1 MRLPLP
7 PMKSALFALMLLAG
21 CAAWNKPLNQPLDHE
36 NASIVNITDASIGDG
51 ELYVGLAFSGGGM
64 RASAFAYGMLEELR
78 AAGITTAS
86 PNGLLDHVRLV
97 SGVSGG
103 SVTAAQFGLNGPQG
117 LVGYRERFLIT
128 NAEKYMLNSPFNP
141 LTIVKGLSGGA
152 NGRATFGRYLDEVL
166 FHNATFGDLRK
177 RSRIKTWINATDMA
191 NNTPFLF
198 SPETFD
204 ALCSD
209 LSKLPVSEAVA
220 ASAAFPLVF
229 TPIVLEAHPGDC
241 NYREPDWLTAARYN
255 PEATSA
261 MRAHARALESYANP
275 AQVKFVKLLDGGIT
289 DNFGT
294 TGLAVERA
302 RAQAPYA
309 PMTPAEAVRMK
320 RMLFL
325 VANAGVE
332 ADYGWTQKIPGP
344 GGVGLGMSI
353 ATASMSAAT
362 RSGYDA
368 MRGELKL
375 WETELIEWR
384 CALPMAEV
392 RRLRGSTEGWDCAD
406 VKLFVGQASF
416 EGVPAPMRDKLNKV
430 PTRLRL
436 KTDEVDMVIQAGRIA
451 TKATPEFNG
460 FLASLSGNDV
470 DARIAQGIAVGG
482 RRVAPLGN

>member
-1 MRLPLP
+1 
-7 PMKSALFALMLLAG
+7 MKKLVFCLALLAG
-21 CAAWNKPLNQPLDHE
+21 CAAWNRPINQALQGE
-36 NASIVNITDASIGDG
+36 NAALVDVTPESIGKG

-78 AAGITTAS
+78 AQGAVTGT
-86 PNGLLDHVRLV
+86 PNGLLDDVRLV

-103 SVTAAQFGLNGPQG
+103 SVTAAQFGLYGPAG
-117 LVGYRERFLIT
+117 LTGYRERYLVT
-128 NAEKYMLNSPFNP
+128 NAEKYMANSPFNP
-141 LTIVKGLSGGA
+141 VTIVKGLAGGA
-152 NGRATFGRYLDEVL
+152 NGRKTFARYLDEVL
-166 FHNATFGDLRK
+166 FKGATFGDLRA
-177 RSRIKTWINATDMA
+177 RSKIKTWINATDMA

-209 LSKLPVSEAVA
+209 LSKLPISEAVA

-229 TPIVLEAHPGDC
+229 TPVVLEAHQGDC
-241 NYREPDWLTAARYN
+241 GYKEPDWLTAARNN
-255 PEATSA
+255 PEATAA
-261 MRAHARALESYANP
+261 MKAQGRALESYANP
-275 AQVKFVKLLDGGIT
+275 EEVKYVKLLDGGIT

-309 PMTPAEAVRMK
+309 PMTPEEAVRMK

-368 MRGELKL
+368 MRGELRQ
-375 WETELIEWR
+375 WEAELIEWR
-384 CALPMAEV
+384 CALPPGEV
-392 RRLRGSTEGWDCAD
+392 RRLRGTLDGWDCSD
-406 VKLFVGQASF
+406 LKLFIGQASF
-416 EGVPAPMRDKLNKV
+416 EGVPADMRKKLNKV
-430 PTRLRL
+430 PTRLKL
-436 KTDEVDMVIQAGRIA
+436 KTEEVDLVIEAGRLA
-451 TKATPEFNG
+451 TRATPEFNG
-460 FLASLSGNDV
+460 FLASLEGNDV
-470 DARIAQGIAVGG
+470 DARIQKGIAAGG
-482 RRVAPLGN
+482 RRIAPVSN

>member
-1 MRLPLP
+1 MRLT
-7 PMKSALFALMLLAG
+7 ALFAFCLMVG
-21 CAAWNKPLNQPLDHE
+21 CAAWNRPINPPLDGE
-36 NASIVNITDASIGDG
+36 NLALVDQSTVQPG

-78 AAGITTAS
+78 AQGVVTGT
-86 PNGLLDHVRLV
+86 PNGVLDHVRLV

-103 SVTAAQFGLNGPQG
+103 SVTAAQFGLYGPAG
-117 LVGYRERFLIT
+117 LVGYRERYLLT
-128 NAEKYMLNSPFNP
+128 NAEKYMANSPLNP
-141 LTIVKGLSGGA
+141 LTLVKGLAGGA
-152 NGRATFGRYLDEVL
+152 NGRTTFARYLDEVL
-166 FHNATFGDLRK
+166 FRKATFGDLRA
-177 RSRIKTWINATDMA
+177 RSQIKTWINATDMA

-209 LSKLPVSEAVA
+209 LSQVPISEAVA

-229 TPIVLEAHPGDC
+229 TPIVLEAHQGKCD
-241 NYREPDWLTAARYN
+241 YREPDWLTAARNN

-261 MRAHARALESYANP
+261 MKAQARALESYANP
-275 AQVKFVKLLDGGIT
+275 DEVKFVKLLDGGIT

-309 PMTPAEAVRMK
+309 PMTPQEAVRMT

-332 ADYGWTQKIPGP
+332 KDYSWTQKVPGP
-344 GGVGLGMSI
+344 GGLGLGMSI

-368 MRGELKL
+368 MKGELRD
-375 WETELIEWR
+375 WQEELVEWR
-384 CALPMAEV
+384 CSLPMAEV
-392 RRLRGSTEGWDCAD
+392 RRLRGSTTGWDCQD

-416 EGVPAPMRDKLNKV
+416 EALPRTMRAELNTI

-436 KTDEVDMVIQAGRIA
+436 PPDQVDQVIEAGRLA
-451 TKATPEFNG
+451 TRMTPEFNG
-460 FLASLSGNDV
+460 FLASLSGNAV
-470 DARIAQGIAVGG
+470 ENRIAAGVAAGG
-482 RRVAPLGN
+482 RRILPVGQ

>member
-1 MRLPLP
+1 
-7 PMKSALFALMLLAG
+7 MKKLMFCMTLLAS
-21 CAAWNKPLNQPLDHE
+21 CAAWNKPINQPLRGA
-36 NASIVNITDASIGDG
+36 NASLVEVTPESIGAG

-78 AAGITTAS
+78 AQGALTGTKD
-86 PNGLLDHVRLV
+86 GLLDTVRLV

-103 SVTAAQFGLNGPQG
+103 SVTAAQFGLWGPRG
-117 LVGYRERFLIT
+117 LDGFRETYLIT
-128 NAEKYMLNSPFNP
+128 NAEKYMANSALNP
-141 LTIVKGLSGGA
+141 LTLVKGLSGGA
-152 NGRATFGRYLDEVL
+152 NGRNTFARYLDEVL
-166 FHNATFGDLRK
+166 YKQATFGDLRA
-177 RSRIKTWINATDMA
+177 RSKIKTWINATDMA

-209 LSKLPVSEAVA
+209 LSKMPVSEAVA

-229 TPIVLEAHPGDC
+229 SPVVLQAHQGKCD
-241 NYREPDWLTAARYN
+241 YVEPDWLTAARNN
-255 PEATSA
+255 PEATAA
-261 MRAHARALESYANP
+261 MKAQARALESYGNP
-275 AQVKFVKLLDGGIT
+275 DEVKFVKLLDGGIT

-309 PMTPAEAVRMK
+309 PMTPEEAVRMK

-332 ADYGWTQKIPGP
+332 ADYNWTQKVQGP
-344 GGVGLGMSI
+344 GGIGLGMSI

-368 MRGELKL
+368 MRGELRL
-375 WETELIEWR
+375 WEAELVEWR
-384 CALPMAEV
+384 CALAPSEV
-392 RRLRGSTEGWDCAD
+392 RRLRGSLDGWDCSD
-406 VKLFVGQASF
+406 LKMFIGQASF
-416 EGVPAPMRDKLNKV
+416 EGVSPGMRAELNKV
-430 PTRLRL
+430 PTRLKL
-436 KTDEVDMVIQAGRIA
+436 KTSDVDLVIEAGRLA

-460 FLASLSGNDV
+460 FLASLEGNDV
-470 DARIAQGIAVGG
+470 DARIARGIAAGG
-482 RRVAPLGN
+482 RRIAPVGN

>member
-1 MRLPLP
+1 MKRL
-7 PMKSALFALMLLAG
+7 LFCLTLLTG
-21 CAAWNKPLNQPLDHE
+21 CAVWNQPVNAPLQGE
-36 NASIVNITDASIGDG
+36 NLSLVEVTAESIGKGD
-51 ELYVGLAFSGGGM
+51 LYVGLAFSGGGM
-64 RASAFAYGMLEELR
+64 RASAFAYGMLQELQ
-78 AAGITTAS
+78 AQGAITGT
-86 PNGLLDHVRLV
+86 PDGLLDHVRLV

-103 SVTAAQFGLNGPQG
+103 SVTAAQFGLNGPRG
-117 LVGYRERFLIT
+117 IDGYRERYLIT
-128 NAEKYMLNSPFNP
+128 DAEKYMANIMFNP
-141 LTIVKGLSGGA
+141 ITVVKGLSGGA
-152 NGRATFGRYLDEVL
+152 NGRNTFQRYLDEVL
-166 FHNATFGDLRK
+166 FHNATFGDLRT

-209 LSKLPVSEAVA
+209 LSRMPISEAVA

-229 TPIVLEAHPGDC
+229 SPVVLQAHQGAC
-241 NYREPDWLTAARYN
+241 NYVEPDWLTAARFN
-255 PEATSA
+255 PEATAA

-275 AQVKFVKLLDGGIT
+275 EEVKFVKLLDGGIT

-302 RAQAPYA
+302 RAEAPFA
-309 PMTPAEAVRMK
+309 PMTPEEAVRMT

-332 ADYGWTQKIPGP
+332 TDFSWTQKVAGP

-375 WETELIEWR
+375 WQEELVEWR
-384 CALPMAEV
+384 CTLPMAEV
-392 RRLRGSTEGWDCAD
+392 RRLRGSLEGWDCTD

-416 EGVPAPMRDKLNKV
+416 EGVPAAMRKALNKV

-436 KTDEVDMVIQAGRIA
+436 ATDQVDLVIEAGRLA
-451 TKATPEFNG
+451 TRATPEFNG
-460 FLASLSGNDV
+460 FLASLEGNDV
-470 DARIAQGIAVGG
+470 ESRIAKGIQGGG
-482 RRVAPLGN
+482 RRIVPVGN

>member
-1 MRLPLP
+1 MNHVLRPFVFCLT
-7 PMKSALFALMLLAG
+7 LLAG
-21 CAAWNKPLNQPLDHE
+21 CAAWNKPLNQPLTGGNMSLVEVTPD
-36 NASIVNITDASIGDG
+36 SIGKGD
-51 ELYVGLAFSGGGM
+51 LYVGLAFSGGGM
-64 RASAFAYGMLEELR
+64 RASAFAYGMLQEL
-78 AAGITTAS
+78 AAQGAATGT
-86 PNGLLDHVRLV
+86 PDGLLDHVRLV

-103 SVTAAQFGLNGPQG
+103 SVTAAQFGLYGPRG
-117 LVGYRERFLIT
+117 MDGYRERYLVT
-128 NAEKYMLNSPFNP
+128 NAEKYMANSALNP

-152 NGRATFGRYLDEVL
+152 NGRATFARYLDEVL
-166 FHNATFGDLRK
+166 YKGATFGDLRG

-198 SPETFD
+198 APETFD

-209 LSKLPVSEAVA
+209 LSKMPISEAVA

-229 TPIVLEAHPGDC
+229 SPVVLESHQGKCD
-241 NYREPDWLTAARYN
+241 YREPDWLTAARYN

-261 MRAHARALESYANP
+261 MKAHARALESYANP
-275 AQVKFVKLLDGGIT
+275 DEVKFVKLLDGGIT

-302 RAQAPYA
+302 RAEAPYA
-309 PMTPAEAVRMK
+309 PMTPEEAVRMT

-332 ADYGWTQKIPGP
+332 TDFSWTQKVAGP

-375 WETELIEWR
+375 WQSELVEWR
-384 CALPMAEV
+384 CALPPGEV
-392 RRLRGSTEGWDCAD
+392 RRLRGSLDGWDCAD

-416 EGVPAPMRDKLNKV
+416 EGLPTPMRNELNKV
-430 PTRLRL
+430 PTRLKL
-436 KTDEVDMVIQAGRIA
+436 ETAQVDLVIEAGRLA
-451 TKATPEFNG
+451 TRATPEFNG
-460 FLASLSGNDV
+460 FLASLAGNDV
-470 DARIAQGIAVGG
+470 EARIADGIKAGG
-482 RRVAPLGN
+482 RRIVPVGN

>member
-1 MRLPLP
+1 MRLT
-7 PMKSALFALMLLAG
+7 ALFVFCLLAG
-21 CAAWNKPLNQPLDHE
+21 CAAWNRPINPPLVGE
-36 NASIVNITDASIGDG
+36 NPALVDQAAVDPG

-78 AAGITTAS
+78 AQAALTGT
-86 PNGLLDHVRLV
+86 PNGVLDHVRLV

-103 SVTAAQFGLNGPQG
+103 SVTAAQFGLYGPAG
-117 LVGYRERFLIT
+117 MTGYRERYLLT
-128 NAEKYMLNSPFNP
+128 NAEKYMANSPLNP
-141 LTIVKGLSGGA
+141 LTLVKGLSGGA
-152 NGRATFGRYLDEVL
+152 NGRTTFARYLDEVL
-166 FHNATFGDLRK
+166 YHKATFGDLRA

-209 LSKLPVSEAVA
+209 LSKVPISEAVA

-229 TPIVLEAHPGDC
+229 SPIVLQAHQGKCD
-241 NYREPDWLTAARYN
+241 YREPDWLVAARNN

-261 MRAHARALESYANP
+261 MKAQARALESYANP
-275 AQVKFVKLLDGGIT
+275 DEVKFVKLLDGGIT

-309 PMTPAEAVRMK
+309 PMTPEEAVKMT

-332 ADYGWTQKIPGP
+332 KNYGWTRKIPGP
-344 GGVGLGMSI
+344 GGLGLGMSI

-368 MRGELKL
+368 MKGELRA
-375 WETELIEWR
+375 WQDELVEWR
-384 CALPMAEV
+384 CGLPVAEV
-392 RRLRGSTEGWDCAD
+392 RRLRGSTAGWDCRN

-416 EGVPAPMRDKLNKV
+416 EAVPPPMRAALNRV

-436 KTDEVDMVIQAGRIA
+436 KPEEVDLVIEAGRMA
-451 TKATPEFNG
+451 TRLTPEFNG
-460 FLASLSGNDV
+460 FLAALGAASV
-470 DARIAQGIAVGG
+470 EQRIAAGG
-482 RRVAPLGN
+482 RRITPLGQ